1 MSAKAKASKKASEE
15 EETEES
21 DSEGSEEKSD
31 GDSPEG
37 EVSMTIWEHLGELR
51 TRLTRAAAAMVAG
64 AVIAW
69 VYREKLLAW
78 IAQPYRNAWATK
90 FPNEPLE
97 LQTLAP
103 ADVFVNYMQLSLVAG
118 VIFAMPMI
126 FYQLW
131 AFVSPGLY
139 AREKKYVIPF
149 VLFSTTL
156 FLSGVAFAYYVAF
169 PFSFEYFFSLLGD
182 VGGNTGIVL
191 KSRPTMEYY
200 LDFAE
205 RMLLAFGGVF
215 ELPLFIAFLSLAGIV
230 TPRQLV
236 KFSRYAIIASFIIG
250 AFVTPGPEI
259 SSQCAVSGALV
270 ILYFISVGLA
280 YIVAKKKDEPEEA
293 KEES

>member
-1 MSAKAKASKKASEE
+1 MSAKASKE
-15 EETEES
+15 EETDEPE
-21 DSEGSEEKSD
+21 EEKKPD
-31 GDSPEG
+31 GDAPEA

-51 TRLTRAAAAMVAG
+51 NRLMRAALALLAG
-64 AVIAW
+64 AIIAW

-118 VIFAMPMI
+118 VVFATPMI

-139 AREKKYVIPF
+139 AKEKRYVIPF

-169 PFSFEYFFSLLGD
+169 PFSFDYFFSLLGD
-182 VGGNTGIVL
+182 VGGNSGIVL

-230 TPRQLV
+230 TPQQLV
-236 KFSRYAIIASFIIG
+236 RFSRYAIIASFIVG

-270 ILYFISVGLA
+270 VLYFISVGLA
-280 YIVAKKKDEPEEA
+280 FLVAKKKKDDAEA
-293 KEES
+293 EAAKQES

>member
-1 MSAKAKASKKASEE
+1 MSAKAKASKQKE
-15 EETEES
+15 EETTAEE
-21 DSEGSEEKSD
+21 GEEKSPPSD
-31 GDSPEG
+31 APEG
-37 EVSMTIWEHLGELR
+37 EVSMTIWEHIGELR
-51 TRLTRAAAAMVAG
+51 TRLMRAALALLAG
-64 AVIAW
+64 AIIAW

-78 IAQPYRNAWATK
+78 IAQPYRNAWVTK

-118 VIFAMPMI
+118 VVFAMPMI

-139 AREKKYVIPF
+139 AKEKKYIIPF
-149 VLFSTTL
+149 VLMSTTL
-156 FLSGVAFAYYVAF
+156 FMSGVAFAYYVAF

-200 LDFAE
+200 LDFSE

-236 KFSRYAIIASFIIG
+236 KFSRYAIVGSFVVG

-259 SSQCAVSGALV
+259 SSQAAVSSALV
-270 ILYFISVGLA
+270 VLYFISVGLA
-280 YIVAKKKDEPEEA
+280 YIVAKKKDEPGAEKVEDD
-293 KEES
+293 

>member
-1 MSAKAKASKKASEE
+1 M
-15 EETEES
+15 
-21 DSEGSEEKSD
+21 
-31 GDSPEG
+31 
-37 EVSMTIWEHLGELR
+37 
-51 TRLTRAAAAMVAG
+51 RAALSMVAG
-64 AVIAW
+64 AVVAW

-118 VIFAMPMI
+118 VVISTPMI

-131 AFVSPGLY
+131 SFVSPGLY

-200 LDFAE
+200 LDFSE

-215 ELPLFIAFLSLAGIV
+215 ELPLFIAFLALAGIV

-236 KFSRYAIIASFIIG
+236 RFSRYAIIASFIVG

-259 SSQCAVSGALV
+259 SSQCAVSGALCV
-270 ILYFISVGLA
+270 LYFLSVGLA
-280 YIVAKKKDEPEEA
+280 YMVAPKRSKELDAEAAKAEKTAKAA
-293 KEES
+293 KEDS

>member
-1 MSAKAKASKKASEE
+1 MSAKASKEEE
-15 EETEES
+15 EETE
-21 DSEGSEEKSD
+21 DEKSSD
-31 GDSPEG
+31 GDSEGGDTPEG
-37 EVSMTIWEHLGELR
+37 EVSMTIWEHLAELR
-51 TRLTRAAAAMVAG
+51 TRLMRAALALLGG
-64 AVIAW
+64 AIIAW

-118 VIFAMPMI
+118 VVFAVPMI

-139 AREKKYVIPF
+139 AREKKYIVPF
-149 VLFSTTL
+149 VIMSTTL
-156 FLSGVAFAYYVAF
+156 FMSGVAFAYYVAF

-200 LDFAE
+200 LDFSE

-236 KFSRYAIIASFIIG
+236 KFSRYAIIASFIVG

-270 ILYFISVGLA
+270 VLYFISVGLA
-280 YIVAKKKDEPEEA
+280 YIVAKKKDEPEDA
-293 KEES
+293 KTAED

>member
-1 MSAKAKASKKASEE
+1 MSAKAESGEE
-15 EETEES
+15 PE
-21 DSEGSEEKSD
+21 EEKSPSSD
-31 GDSPEG
+31 APEA
-37 EVSMTIWEHLGELR
+37 EVSMTIWEHIGELR
-51 TRLTRAAAAMVAG
+51 TRLMRAALALLAG
-64 AVIAW
+64 AIIAW

-118 VIFAMPMI
+118 VVFAVPMI

-139 AREKKYVIPF
+139 AREKKYIIPF
-149 VLFSTTL
+149 VLLSTTL
-156 FLSGVAFAYYVAF
+156 FMSGVAFAYYVAF

-182 VGGNTGIVL
+182 VGGDSGIVL

-200 LDFAE
+200 LDFSE
-205 RMLLAFGGVF
+205 RMLLAFGFVF
-215 ELPLFIAFLSLAGIV
+215 ELPLFIAFLSMAGIV
-230 TPRQLV
+230 TPRQLI
-236 KFSRYAIIASFIIG
+236 KFSRYAIIGSFIVG

-259 SSQCAVSGALV
+259 SSQAAVSGALV
-270 ILYFISVGLA
+270 VLYFFSVGLA
-280 YIVAKKKDEPEEA
+280 FIVGKKRDEPEDE
-293 KEES
+293 KEDA

>member
-1 MSAKAKASKKASEE
+1 MSAKASKE
-15 EETEES
+15 EETE
-21 DSEGSEEKSD
+21 DEEKSSSG
-31 GDSPEG
+31 GDAPEG
-37 EVSMTIWEHLGELR
+37 EVSMTIWEHLAELR
-51 TRLTRAAAAMVAG
+51 TRLMRAALALLGG

-118 VIFAMPMI
+118 VVFAIPVI

-139 AREKKYVIPF
+139 AREKKYIIPF
-149 VLFSTTL
+149 VLMSTTL

-182 VGGNTGIVL
+182 VGGNSGIVL

-200 LDFAE
+200 LDFSE
-205 RMLLAFGGVF
+205 RMLLAFGFVF

-236 KFSRYAIIASFIIG
+236 RFSRYAIIGSFIVG

-259 SSQCAVSGALV
+259 SSQAAVSGALV
-270 ILYFISVGLA
+270 ALYFFSIGLA
-280 YIVAKKKDEPEEA
+280 YIVAKKRDEPEDA
-293 KEES
+293 KAEED

>member
-1 MSAKAKASKKASEE
+1 MSPKRKPDEE
-15 EETEES
+15 EP
-21 DSEGSEEKSD
+21 SESEEKPEG

-51 TRLTRAAAAMVAG
+51 TRLMRAALALLGG
-64 AVIAW
+64 AIIAW

-118 VIFAMPMI
+118 VVFAIPMI

-139 AREKKYVIPF
+139 AREKKYIIPF
-149 VLFSTTL
+149 VLLSTTL
-156 FLSGVAFAYYVAF
+156 FMSGVAFAYYVAF
-169 PFSFEYFFSLLGD
+169 PFSFDYFFSLLGD
-182 VGGNTGIVL
+182 VGGNSGIVL

-200 LDFAE
+200 LDFSE
-205 RMLLAFGGVF
+205 RMLLAFGFVF

-236 KFSRYAIIASFIIG
+236 KFSRYAIIGSFIVG

-259 SSQCAVSGALV
+259 SSQAAVSGALV
-270 ILYFISVGLA
+270 VLYFFSVGLA
-280 YIVAKKKDEPEEA
+280 YIVGKKKDEPEDA
-293 KEES
+293 KADED

>member
-1 MSAKAKASKKASEE
+1 MSAKASKE
-15 EETEES
+15 EETEE
-21 DSEGSEEKSD
+21 EK
-31 GDSPEG
+31 PEG
-37 EVSMTIWEHLGELR
+37 DAPEAEVSMTIWEHLAELR
-51 TRLTRAAAAMVAG
+51 TRLMRAALAMVAG

-78 IAQPYRNAWATK
+78 IAQPYRNAWMTK

-118 VIFAMPMI
+118 VVFATPMI

-139 AREKKYVIPF
+139 AKEKKYIIPF
-149 VLFSTTL
+149 VLLSTTL
-156 FLSGVAFAYYVAF
+156 FMSGVAFAYYVAF
-169 PFSFEYFFSLLGD
+169 PFSFDYFFSLLGD
-182 VGGNTGIVL
+182 VGGNAGIVL

-200 LDFAE
+200 LDFSE

-236 KFSRYAIIASFIIG
+236 RFSRYAIIGSFIVG

-259 SSQCAVSGALV
+259 SSQAAVSGALV
-270 ILYFISVGLA
+270 VLYFFSVGLA
-280 YIVAKKKDEPEEA
+280 FIVAKKRDEPEDA
-293 KEES
+293 KADED

>member
-1 MSAKAKASKKASEE
+1 MSAKASKEEE
-15 EETEES
+15 EETEE
-21 DSEGSEEKSD
+21 EKPED
-31 GDSPEG
+31 GESPEG
-37 EVSMTIWEHLGELR
+37 EVSMTIWEHLAELR
-51 TRLTRAAAAMVAG
+51 TRLMRAALALLAG
-64 AVIAW
+64 AIIAW

-118 VIFAMPMI
+118 VVFAVPMI

-139 AREKKYVIPF
+139 AREKKYIIPF
-149 VLFSTTL
+149 VVMSTTL
-156 FLSGVAFAYYVAF
+156 FMSGVAFAYYVAF

-200 LDFAE
+200 LDFSE

-236 KFSRYAIIASFIIG
+236 KFSRYAIIASFIVG

-270 ILYFISVGLA
+270 VLYFISVGLA

-293 KEES
+293 KEDT

>member
-1 MSAKAKASKKASEE
+1 MSAKASKKEE
-15 EETEES
+15 EETEE
-21 DSEGSEEKSD
+21 EKPAD

-37 EVSMTIWEHLGELR
+37 EVSMTIWEHLAELR
-51 TRLTRAAAAMVAG
+51 TRLMRAALALLAG

-118 VIFAMPMI
+118 VVFAVPMI

-139 AREKKYVIPF
+139 AREKKYIIPF
-149 VLFSTTL
+149 VVMSTTL
-156 FLSGVAFAYYVAF
+156 FMSGVAFAYYVAF

-200 LDFAE
+200 LDFSE

-236 KFSRYAIIASFIIG
+236 KFSRYAIIASFIVG

-270 ILYFISVGLA
+270 VLYFISVGLA

>member
-1 MSAKAKASKKASEE
+1 MSAEASKE
-15 EETEES
+15 EETEE
-21 DSEGSEEKSD
+21 EKSPKSD
-31 GDSPEG
+31 APEA
-37 EVSMTIWEHLGELR
+37 EVSMTIWEHLAELR
-51 TRLTRAAAAMVAG
+51 TRLMRAALALLGG
-64 AVIAW
+64 AIVAW

-118 VIFAMPMI
+118 VVFAVPVI

-139 AREKKYVIPF
+139 AREKKYIIPF
-149 VLFSTTL
+149 VVMSTSLFM
-156 FLSGVAFAYYVAF
+156 SGVAFAYYVAF

-200 LDFAE
+200 LDFSE

-236 KFSRYAIIASFIIG
+236 KFSRYAIIGSFIVG

-270 ILYFISVGLA
+270 VLYFMSVGLA

-293 KEES
+293 KEDS

>member
-1 MSAKAKASKKASEE
+1 MGAAKASKE
-15 EETEES
+15 EETEDEES
-21 DSEGSEEKSD
+21 RSSAA
-31 GDSPEG
+31 PEG
-37 EVSMTIWEHLGELR
+37 EVSMTIWEHLAELR
-51 TRLTRAAAAMVAG
+51 TRLMRAALALLGG
-64 AVIAW
+64 AIIAW

-118 VIFAMPMI
+118 VVFAVPVI

-139 AREKKYVIPF
+139 AREKKYIIPF
-149 VLFSTTL
+149 VLLSTGL
-156 FLSGVAFAYYVAF
+156 FMSGVAFAYYVAF
-169 PFSFEYFFSLLGD
+169 PFSFDYFFSLLGD
-182 VGGNTGIVL
+182 VGGNSGIVL

-200 LDFAE
+200 LDFSE
-205 RMLLAFGGVF
+205 RMLLAFGFVF

-236 KFSRYAIIASFIIG
+236 KFSRYAIIGSFIVG

-259 SSQCAVSGALV
+259 SSQAAVSGALV
-270 ILYFISVGLA
+270 VLYFFSVGLA
-280 YIVAKKKDEPEEA
+280 YIVGKKKEEPEEA
-293 KEES
+293 KDDD

>member
-1 MSAKAKASKKASEE
+1 MSAKASKE
-15 EETEES
+15 EETEGTE
-21 DSEGSEEKSD
+21 EEKPPAS
-31 GDSPEG
+31 GSPEG
-37 EVSMTIWEHLGELR
+37 EVSMTIWEHLAELR
-51 TRLTRAAAAMVAG
+51 TRLMRAALALLGG

-118 VIFAMPMI
+118 VVFAMPMI

-131 AFVSPGLY
+131 SFISPGLY
-139 AREKKYVIPF
+139 SREKKYIIPF
-149 VLFSTTL
+149 VVMSTTL

-200 LDFAE
+200 LDFSE

-215 ELPLFIAFLSLAGIV
+215 ELPLFIAFLALAGIV

-236 KFSRYAIIASFIIG
+236 RFSRYAIIASFVVG

-270 ILYFISVGLA
+270 VLYFISVGLA

>member
-1 MSAKAKASKKASEE
+1 MSAKASKE
-15 EETEES
+15 EETEE
-21 DSEGSEEKSD
+21 EK
-31 GDSPEG
+31 PEG
-37 EVSMTIWEHLGELR
+37 GDAPEAEVSMTIWEHLSELR
-51 TRLTRAAAAMVAG
+51 RRLMRAALAMVSG

-118 VIFAMPMI
+118 VVFATPMI

-139 AREKKYVIPF
+139 AREKKYIIPF
-149 VLFSTTL
+149 VVMSTTL
-156 FLSGVAFAYYVAF
+156 FMSGVAFAYYVAF
-169 PFSFEYFFSLLGD
+169 PFSFDYFFSLLGD
-182 VGGNTGIVL
+182 VGGNSGIVL
-191 KSRPTMEYY
+191 KSRPTMDYY

-236 KFSRYAIIASFIIG
+236 KFSRYAIIGSFIVG

-270 ILYFISVGLA
+270 VLYFISVGLA
-280 YIVAKKKDEPEEA
+280 YIVAKKKKDEPEDA
-293 KEES
+293 KEEGS